1 LVSKTRAQ
9 RISER
14 LQEELSEMIIYEIS
28 DPRLEGISITEIKID
43 RELAFADI
51 YVSALEGST
60 RSKEVLE
67 GLEHA
72 QGFLRHELSQ
82 RVELRSFPRLRFH
95 WDPTFERA
103 EKIEQIIASLN
114 SQGQSSGVSP
124 EINLEPK
131 TDPEDTLSTTEGTN
145 HDG

>member
-1 LVSKTRAQ
+1 
-9 RISER
+9 
-14 LQEELSEMIIYEIS
+14 MIIYEIS

>member
-1 LVSKTRAQ
+1 MVSKTRAQ